1 MIFAILP
8 TCKQRKITLKSTNK
22 SNPELSI
29 VVCSKKD
36 KSAINVN
43 LDIQSNL
50 SLYYIFIKPDTPNNF
65 NYSSIQ
71 YLQKWTNYTSIIDYI
86 SCIVCYVLV
95 DMSMEKRDKK
105 EIAFVNS
112 QSIIDRHNSNFCFF
126 LSNILHH
133 INIMFDSS
141 MQRYLVP
148 VWQTR
153 KKNNYT
159 TDPSTIWSL
168 LSLHTFFKI
177 FNRSFW
183 YVDILNILVQ
193 ERRATSLSGI
203 PTGFNSSFYYYYF
216 PFFTAWIGSAI
227 SPLFFN
233 RSPSN
238 LVGK

>member
-8 TCKQRKITLKSTNK
+8 TCWQRKITLKSTYK

-95 DMSMEKRDKK
+95 DRSMEKRDKK
-105 EIAFVNS
+105 NSVVNS
-112 QSIIDRHNSNFCFF
+112 QSIIDRHNSNFFSVEYFASYQYNVWF
-126 LSNILHH
+126 L
-133 INIMFDSS
+133 
-141 MQRYLVP
+141 YAKVP
-148 VWQTR
+148 GHSVTNQ
-153 KKNNYT
+153 KKNNFT

-168 LSLHTFFKI
+168 LSLHAFFKI
-177 FNRSFW
+177 DHF
-183 YVDILNILVQ
+183 
-193 ERRATSLSGI
+193 GM
-203 PTGFNSSFYYYYF
+203 
-216 PFFTAWIGSAI
+216 
-227 SPLFFN
+227 
-233 RSPSN
+233 
-238 LVGK
+238 

>member
-8 TCKQRKITLKSTNK
+8 TCWQRKITLKSTYK

-36 KSAINVN
+36 NSATNVN
-43 LDIQSNL
+43 LNFQSYL
-50 SLYYIFIKPDTPNNF
+50 SLYYTFIKPDTPYNF

-71 YLQKWTNYTSIIDYI
+71 YLQKWTNYTSIIYYI
-86 SCIVCYVLV
+86 SCIVWQVNGQ
-95 DMSMEKRDKK
+95 KRQKGNS
-105 EIAFVNS
+105 FVNS

-133 INIMFDSS
+133 INVMFDSS
-141 MQRYLVP
+141 MQRYLIT

-153 KKNNYT
+153 KKNNYM

-168 LSLHTFFKI
+168 LSLRTFFKI

-183 YVDILNILVQ
+183 YVDILSILFQ
-193 ERRATSLSGI
+193 ERRETSLSGFL
-203 PTGFNSSFYYYYF
+203 TCFNSSFLLS
-216 PFFTAWIGSAI
+216 FFI
-227 SPLFFN
+227 FFH
-233 RSPSN
+233 
-238 LVGK
+238 